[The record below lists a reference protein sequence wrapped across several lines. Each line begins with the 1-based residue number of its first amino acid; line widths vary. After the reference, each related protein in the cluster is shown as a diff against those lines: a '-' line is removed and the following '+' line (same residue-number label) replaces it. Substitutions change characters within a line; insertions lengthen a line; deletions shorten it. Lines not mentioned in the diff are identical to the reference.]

1 MKKFVSMLLFMS
13 LFFTMFATVGQA
25 ASAAAEVVPKLFL
38 NGKLLKSDVNPQII
52 NNSTVVPVRT
62 VSEGLGYQIEWDNA
76 AKTATVNHGTD
87 VIKLKLNDKVA
98 MVNDQMVQM
107 DTTVTIIK
115 GTTLVPLRFIG
126 EQFGLNFEWK
136 ATEKEVHMS
145 EKSKDP
151 SVPSVPDQTKG
162 WITQVSYDGNSSMTI
177 NYEGVVK
184 ANKPLLLE
192 NPKRVVFDFPN
203 TAYSTDLSS
212 QLLSGQIEV
221 NVTDSTYLQKIRY
234 SLFSKT
240 PETARL
246 VIEIADN
253 TGYVLTEDLGKI
265 QLSFMAL
272 SEVPADPNAPVDPPV
287 IIDPVDPPASNDVY
301 DVVIDPGH
309 GGSDPGAKSV
319 LNKWEKEFNLSVGL
333 KMKALLE
340 KENKI
345 RVHFTRTGDTYPS
358 LDDRIKFAE
367 NLKADLFLSIHA
379 NSGGSTASGAETYYY
394 RDNSKA
400 FANIM
405 HKHLIA
411 GTGIKDRGVKKEAY
425 KVIKQTTMPAVLV
438 EAGFLSNTSDAKIL
452 FDDAAQS
459 RIAAEL
465 VAGIKE
471 YLKVK

>member
-13 LFFTMFATVGQA
+13 FFFTMFASVGQA

-38 NGKLLKSDVNPQII
+38 NGQLLKSEVNPQII
-52 NNSTVVPVRT
+52 NNATVVPVRT
-62 VSEGLGYQIEWDNA
+62 VSEGLGFQITWDNT

-107 DTTVTIIK
+107 DTTASIIK
-115 GTTLVPLRFIG
+115 GMTLVPLRFIG
-126 EQFGLNFEWK
+126 EQFGLDFEWK
-136 ATEKEVHMS
+136 ATEKEVHMYDQS
-145 EKSKDP
+145 AEPTDP
-151 SVPSVPDQTKG
+151 TVPPVTNTAG
-162 WITQVSYDGNSSMTI
+162 WITQVAYEGNSSLTI
-177 NYEGVVK
+177 HYDGAVK
-184 ANKPLLLE
+184 ANKPLLLD
-192 NPKRVVFDFPN
+192 NPKRVVFDFPY
-203 TAYSTDLSS
+203 TAYATDLTS

-221 NVTDSTYLQKIRY
+221 NVSDSTYLQKFRY
-234 SLFSKT
+234 SLFSNS

-246 VIEIADN
+246 VIEIGND

-265 QLSFMAL
+265 QLSFMSL
-272 SEVPADPNAPVDPPV
+272 SDVPTDPNAPIDPPIV
-287 IIDPVDPPASNDVY
+287 NPPASNDVF

-340 KENKI
+340 KESKI
-345 RVHFTRTGDTYPS
+345 KVHFTRTGDTYPS

-379 NSGGSTASGAETYYY
+379 NSGGSSASGAETYYY
-394 RDNSKA
+394 RANSKS
-400 FANIM
+400 FADVM

-425 KVIKQTTMPAVLV
+425 KVIKQTTMPAVLI

-452 FDDAAQS
+452 FNDAAQN

-471 YLKVK
+471 YLNVK

>member
-13 LFFTMFATVGQA
+13 VFFTMFATVGQA
-25 ASAAAEVVPKLFL
+25 AEVIPKLFL
-38 NGKLLKSDVNPQII
+38 NGLQLKSDVNPQII
-52 NNSTVVPVRT
+52 NSSTVVPVRT
-62 VSEGLGYQIEWDNA
+62 ISEGLGFQIDWDS
-76 AKTATVNHGTD
+76 KTKTVTVIHGD
-87 VIKLKLNDKVA
+87 NVIKLKENDKTA
-98 MVNDQMVQM
+98 LVNNQKVQL
-107 DTTVTIIK
+107 DTPTTIIK

-126 EQFGLNFEWK
+126 EQYGLKFEYK
-136 ATEKEVHMS
+136 ATEKEVHMYQES
-145 EKSKDP
+145 TVPTEPTDP
-151 SVPSVPDQTKG
+151 SQPAEPTG
-162 WITQVSYDGNSSMTI
+162 TITEVAYNGNSSLTVK
-177 NYEGVVK
+177 YDGVMK

-203 TAYSTDLSS
+203 TAFATV
-212 QLLSGQIEV
+212 LSGQMEV

-234 SLFSKT
+234 SLFSST
-240 PETARL
+240 PATVRL
-246 VIEIADN
+246 VLEISEN
-253 TGYVLTEDLGKI
+253 TGYVLTEDLGKFELTF
-265 QLSFMAL
+265 LSL
-272 SEVPADPNAPVDPPV
+272 TDVPTDPSIPIEPPIV
-287 IIDPVDPPASNDVY
+287 VNPENPPSSNDVY

-319 LNKWEKEFNLSVGL
+319 LNKWEKEFNLNVAL

-340 KENKI
+340 KETKI
-345 RVHFTRTGDTYPS
+345 KVHFTRTGDTYPT
-358 LDDRIKFAE
+358 LDERVKFAE

-379 NSGGSTASGAETYYY
+379 NSGGSTASGTETYYY

-400 FANIM
+400 LAGVI

-411 GTGIKDRGVKKEAY
+411 ATGLKDRGVKKEAY
-425 KVIKQTTMPAVLV
+425 KVIKQTTMPAVLI
-438 EAGFLSNTSDAKIL
+438 EAGFLSNTSDAKML

>member
-1 MKKFVSMLLFMS
+1 MKKFASMLLFMS
-13 LFFTMFATVGQA
+13 VFFTMFASVGQA

-38 NGKLLKSDVNPQII
+38 NGQLLHSNVNPQII
-52 NNSTVVPVRT
+52 NNATVVPVRT
-62 VSEGLGYQIEWDNA
+62 VSEGLGFQITWDNT
-76 AKTATVNHGTD
+76 AKTATVNHGND

-98 MVNDQMVQM
+98 MVNDQKVQM
-107 DTTVTIIK
+107 DTTASIIK

-136 ATEKEVHMS
+136 ATEKEVHMYEQS
-145 EKSKDP
+145 TEPADP
-151 SVPSVPDQTKG
+151 TVPSETNQTAG
-162 WITQVSYDGNSSMTI
+162 WISQVAYDGGSSLTI

-184 ANKPLLLE
+184 ANKPMLLE
-192 NPKRVVFDFPN
+192 NPKRIVFDFPN
-203 TAYSTDLSS
+203 TAYSMDLTS

-221 NVTDSTYLQKIRY
+221 NVSDSTYLQKFRY
-234 SLFSKT
+234 SLFSNS

-246 VIEIADN
+246 VIEISEN

-265 QLSFMAL
+265 QMSFMAL
-272 SEVPADPNAPVDPPV
+272 SDVPIDPNAPIDPPIV
-287 IIDPVDPPASNDVY
+287 NPPASNDVF

-340 KENKI
+340 KESKI
-345 RVHFTRTGDTYPS
+345 KVHFTRTGDTYPS

-379 NSGGSTASGAETYYY
+379 NSGGSSASGAETYYY
-394 RDNSKA
+394 RENSKS
-400 FANIM
+400 FANVM

-425 KVIKQTTMPAVLV
+425 KVIKQTTMPAVLL

-452 FDDAAQS
+452 FNDAAQN

-471 YLKVK
+471 YLNVK